1 MRAFRPSR
9 FAPADAY
16 EEEHQRDKDANL
28 QRYAKRAELGMPLFE
43 RLRTIAEMGS
53 RTSDLAVR
61 D

>member
-43 RLRTIAEMGS
+43 RVRTIGEITS
-53 RTSDLAVR
+53 RTSDVAIR